1 MAGTGLRTPIDAP
14 IHATPEELEA
24 IRAELRTIE
33 QALSA
38 LFGADYRRPDSQR
51 SRRAAADIIERHFEP
66 IVEEWVGAI
75 RGMFDEGSV
84 PHNKKVQ
91 QNCANALI
99 RFIANLRDR
108 DNLDTYVYLRRHCQE
123 GMLSRV
129 RPSEFNV
136 LHIALKQII
145 IKRVRAVVK
154 SPRME
159 RVREAVVAAIDERR
173 LMVSQ
178 FYIESREHALRVSEE
193 KYRTT
198 IDHAP
203 DPMYEI
209 EPYTWIVQGAN
220 AAAEAMYRIVKDH
233 EDKPLVGRRLTELG
247 PPEDIPHILSHV
259 EKVVRDG
266 SDQIRDWPEGGRY
279 FDVNSALISFGKV
292 QFVHMI
298 LHDVTQRREMLDELL
313 RTERLAA
320 AGTFAAGVAHEVNN
334 PLGSISSLVQSL
346 LPEETDIA
354 RRTSLHTILAQIT
367 RISTTLKDLVN
378 FARPSPSQR
387 IRFDLNDQVRE
398 TLRLVAYNSR
408 FQGITFEPQLAGD
421 LKLAFA
427 DSNEIQQVLINLIFN
442 AADASQHRGGIIRI
456 VTENIAKRDN
466 GGLVS
471 KVLMRVVDN
480 GIGIPPEHL
489 SRVFDPFFTT
499 KPAGAGVGLGLSLC
513 QRIILA
519 NVGTIRIDS
528 EIGKGTAV
536 TICLPTYEW
545 RRPRPARRRHERNRT
560 ADTRGPGRPRAQG
573 ARAAARSVSRAGGRG
588 RGPDALDNRAAPA
601 QRGLHGLRGE
611 RGRGR
616 AGNFRARKNRPC
628 DNRRQPGRRRQRP

>member
-1 MAGTGLRTPIDAP
+1 MEQHSNGGRAPRSTAPRKRRPIAEEKRNASHEGKAALDKGKAAAPHKKTASHRAPLDARLQ
-14 IHATPEELEA
+14 ATPEELES
-24 IRAELRTIE
+24 IRVQLDSIE

-38 LFGADYRRPDSQR
+38 LFGADYRRGPESRR
-51 SRRAAADIIERHFEP
+51 SRRTAADIIDRHFDQ
-66 IVEEWVGAI
+66 IVADWTATI
-75 RGMFDEGSV
+75 RGMLDERSLRKY
-84 PHNKKVQ
+84 PHIPQ
-91 QNCANALI
+91 DCANALI
-99 RFIANLRDR
+99 RFNENLRDR
-108 DNLDTYVYLRRHCQE
+108 DNLGTYVYLRRHCQE

-136 LHIALKQII
+136 LHIALKQLIL
-145 IKRVRAVVK
+145 KRVRAGVK
-154 SPRME
+154 GPRME

-178 FYIESREHALRVSEE
+178 FYIESREHALRASEE

-198 IDHAP
+198 INHAS

-209 EPYTWIVQGAN
+209 EPRTWIVQGAN
-220 AAAEAMYRIVKDH
+220 DAAEAMYQLVPDH
-233 EDKPLVGRRLTELG
+233 QDKPLVGRRLTELG

-259 EKVVRDG
+259 EKVVREG
-266 SDQIRDWPEGGRY
+266 SDQIRDWPEAGRY

-346 LPEETDIA
+346 LPEETDLA

-378 FARPSPSQR
+378 FARPSASQR
-387 IRFDLNDQVRE
+387 SRFDLNDQVRE
-398 TLRLVAYNSR
+398 TLRLVGYNSR
-408 FQGITFEPQLAGD
+408 FQGITFDPQLATD

-442 AADASQHRGGIIRI
+442 AADASRHRGGTIRI
-456 VTENIAKRDN
+456 VTENQAGRDSA
-466 GGLVS
+466 GHVK
-471 KVLMRVVDN
+471 KVLMRVADSGV
-480 GIGIPPEHL
+480 GIPPEYL

-519 NVGTIRIDS
+519 NFGTIRIDS
-528 EIGKGTAV
+528 EVGKGTTV
-536 TICLPTYEW
+536 TICLPTYEC
-545 RRPRPARRRHERNRT
+545 E
-560 ADTRGPGRPRAQG
+560 
-573 ARAAARSVSRAGGRG
+573 AAAAG
-588 RGPDALDNRAAPA
+588 APA
-601 QRGLHGLRGE
+601 S
-611 RGRGR
+611 
-616 AGNFRARKNRPC
+616 
-628 DNRRQPGRRRQRP
+628 

>member
-1 MAGTGLRTPIDAP
+1 KGKAALDKGKAAAPHKKTASHRAPLDARLQ
-14 IHATPEELEA
+14 ATPEELES
-24 IRAELRTIE
+24 IRVQLDSIE

-38 LFGADYRRPDSQR
+38 LFGADYRRGPESRR
-51 SRRAAADIIERHFEP
+51 SRRTAADIIDRHFDQ
-66 IVEEWVGAI
+66 IVADWTATI
-75 RGMFDEGSV
+75 RGMLDERSLRKY
-84 PHNKKVQ
+84 PHIPQ
-91 QNCANALI
+91 DCANALI
-99 RFIANLRDR
+99 RFNENLRDR
-108 DNLDTYVYLRRHCQE
+108 DNLGTYVYLRRHCQE

-136 LHIALKQII
+136 LHIALKQLIL
-145 IKRVRAVVK
+145 KRVRAGVK
-154 SPRME
+154 GPRME

-178 FYIESREHALRVSEE
+178 FYIESREHALRASEE

-198 IDHAP
+198 INHAS

-209 EPYTWIVQGAN
+209 EPRTWIVQGAN
-220 AAAEAMYRIVKDH
+220 DAAEAMYQLVPDH

-259 EKVVRDG
+259 EKVVREG
-266 SDQIRDWPEGGRY
+266 SDQIRDWPEAGRY

-346 LPEETDIA
+346 LPEETDLA

-378 FARPSPSQR
+378 FARPSASQR
-387 IRFDLNDQVRE
+387 SRFDLNHQVRE

-408 FQGITFEPQLAGD
+408 FQGITFDPQLATD

-442 AADASQHRGGIIRI
+442 AADASQHRGGTIRI
-456 VTENIAKRDN
+456 VTENQAGRDSA
-466 GGLVS
+466 GHVK
-471 KVLMRVVDN
+471 KVLMRVVDS
-480 GIGIPPEHL
+480 GVGIPPEYL

-519 NVGTIRIDS
+519 NFGTIRIDS
-528 EIGKGTAV
+528 EVGKGTTV
-536 TICLPTYEW
+536 TICLPTYEC
-545 RRPRPARRRHERNRT
+545 E
-560 ADTRGPGRPRAQG
+560 
-573 ARAAARSVSRAGGRG
+573 AAAAG
-588 RGPDALDNRAAPA
+588 APA
-601 QRGLHGLRGE
+601 S
-611 RGRGR
+611 
-616 AGNFRARKNRPC
+616 
-628 DNRRQPGRRRQRP
+628 

>member
-1 MAGTGLRTPIDAP
+1 MRAPLDALIEP
-14 IHATPEELEA
+14 TPEELES
-24 IRAELRTIE
+24 IRAQLRTIE

-38 LFGADYRRPDSQR
+38 LFGADYRRGPESQR
-51 SRRAAADIIERHFEP
+51 SRRAAADIIERHFER
-66 IVEEWVGAI
+66 IVEEWVAAI

-84 PHNKKVQ
+84 PHNRQVP

-99 RFIANLRDR
+99 RFIENLRDR

-145 IKRVRAVVK
+145 IKRVRSALK
-154 SPRME
+154 RPRME

-178 FYIESREHALRVSEE
+178 FYIESREHELRASEE
-193 KYRTT
+193 RYRTT

-266 SDQIRDWPEGGRY
+266 SDQIRDWPEAGRY

-292 QFVHMI
+292 RFVHMI

-346 LPEETDIA
+346 LPEETDLA

-387 IRFDLNDQVRE
+387 SRFDLNDQVRE

-408 FQGITFEPQLAGD
+408 FQGITFEPQLATD

-442 AADASQHRGGIIRI
+442 AADASQHRSGTIRI
-456 VTENIAKRDN
+456 VTENVAGRDT
-466 GGLVS
+466 GGHVK

-519 NVGTIRIDS
+519 NFGTIRIDS

-536 TICLPTYEW
+536 TICLPTYEC
-545 RRPRPARRRHERNRT
+545 E
-560 ADTRGPGRPRAQG
+560 
-573 ARAAARSVSRAGGRG
+573 AAAAH
-588 RGPDALDNRAAPA
+588 APA
-601 QRGLHGLRGE
+601 S
-611 RGRGR
+611 
-616 AGNFRARKNRPC
+616 
-628 DNRRQPGRRRQRP
+628 

>member
-1 MAGTGLRTPIDAP
+1 VEQHPNSRRAERRAGSHERKTVAHKNKAVVHKNKTDGPRKKPVSLHTDGTAPRPSQVAETGRRTASDVPIQA
-14 IHATPEELEA
+14 APEEIAA
-24 IRAELRTIE
+24 IRAQLRTIE

-38 LFGADYRRPDSQR
+38 LFGAVYRRGPESER
-51 SRRAAADIIERHFEP
+51 SRHTAADIIDRHFDP
-66 IVEEWVGAI
+66 ILDDWVAAI
-75 RGMFDEGSV
+75 RGMFEKSSLS
-84 PHNKKVQ
+84 HERQ
-91 QNCANALI
+91 MRQNCANALI
-99 RFIANLRDR
+99 RFVQNLRDR
-108 DNLDTYVYLRRHCQE
+108 DNLSTYVHLRRHCQE

-129 RPSEFNV
+129 KPSEFNV

-145 IKRVRAVVK
+145 IRRVRATFK
-154 SPRME
+154 GSRME
-159 RVREAVVAAIDERR
+159 RVREAVVAALDERR

-193 KYRTT
+193 KYRNS

-209 EPYTWIVQGAN
+209 EPHTLIVQGAN
-220 AAAEAMYRIVKDH
+220 AAAEAMYRIVPDH
-233 EDKPLVGRRLTELG
+233 GDKPLVGRRLTELG
-247 PPEDIPHILSHV
+247 PPEDIPHILKHV

-266 SDQIRDWPEGGRY
+266 SDQIRDWPEAGRY
-279 FDVNSALISFGKV
+279 FDVNSALISSGNV

-334 PLGSISSLVQSL
+334 PLASISSLVQSL
-346 LPEETDIA
+346 LPDETDLA
-354 RRTSLHTILAQIT
+354 RRTTLHTMLAQIT

-387 IRFDLNDQVRE
+387 SRFDLNELVRE

-408 FQGITFEPQLAGD
+408 FQGITFEPQLAPD
-421 LKLAFA
+421 LGLAFA
-427 DSNEIQQVLINLIFN
+427 DNNEIQQVLINLIFN
-442 AADASQHRGGIIRI
+442 AADASQHRGGTIRI
-456 VTENIAKRDN
+456 VTENYAGRDSN
-466 GGLVS
+466 GRIK
-471 KVLMRVVDN
+471 KVLMRVADN
-480 GIGIPPEHL
+480 GIGIPPDHL

-519 NVGTIRIDS
+519 NLGTIRIDS

-536 TICLPTYEW
+536 TICLPVCES
-545 RRPRPARRRHERNRT
+545 E
-560 ADTRGPGRPRAQG
+560 
-573 ARAAARSVSRAGGRG
+573 AAAANASAS
-588 RGPDALDNRAAPA
+588 
-601 QRGLHGLRGE
+601 
-611 RGRGR
+611 
-616 AGNFRARKNRPC
+616 
-628 DNRRQPGRRRQRP
+628 

>member
-1 MAGTGLRTPIDAP
+1 VEQYPNKRDHPVKSATPEKRRTSADGRGTAYHRSKAASDKGKSDGARHVASDAP
-14 IHATPEELEA
+14 IRATPEELTA
-24 IRAELRTIE
+24 IRAQLQTIE
-33 QALSA
+33 LALSA
-38 LFGADYRRPDSQR
+38 LFGADYRRGPESER
-51 SRRAAADIIERHFEP
+51 SRRAAADVIDRHFER
-66 IVEEWVGAI
+66 IVEEWTTAI
-75 RGMFDEGSV
+75 TGTLDESSRHKYQHI
-84 PHNKKVQ
+84 PRD
-91 QNCANALI
+91 CANALV
-99 RFIANLRDR
+99 RFAENLRGR

-129 RPSEFNV
+129 RPSGFNV

-145 IKRVRAVVK
+145 LKHVRATLK
-154 SPRME
+154 GPRME

-178 FYIESREHALRVSEE
+178 FYIESREHALRISEE
-193 KYRTT
+193 KHRTT

-209 EPYTWIVQGAN
+209 EPHTLVVQGAN
-220 AAAEAMYRIVKDH
+220 AAAEAMYQHVPDH
-233 EDKPLVGRRLTELG
+233 ADKPLVGRKLTELG

-266 SDQIRDWPEGGRY
+266 ADQIRDWPEAGRY
-279 FDVNSALISFGKV
+279 FDVNSALISFGDV

-346 LPEETDIA
+346 LPEETDLA

-378 FARPSPSQR
+378 FARPSASQR

-408 FQGITFEPQLAGD
+408 FQGITFDPQLAPD
-421 LKLAFA
+421 LKHAFA
-427 DSNEIQQVLINLIFN
+427 DRNEIQQVLINLIFN
-442 AADASQHRGGIIRI
+442 AADASQHRGGTIRV
-456 VTENIAKRDN
+456 VTENQAGRE
-466 GGLVS
+466 GGGQVK
-471 KVLMRVVDN
+471 KVLMRVIDN

-489 SRVFDPFFTT
+489 GRVFDPFFTT

-519 NVGTIRIDS
+519 NFGTIRIDS
-528 EIGKGTAV
+528 EIGKGTTV
-536 TICLPTYEW
+536 TICLPTYEC
-545 RRPRPARRRHERNRT
+545 E
-560 ADTRGPGRPRAQG
+560 
-573 ARAAARSVSRAGGRG
+573 AAAADAPVS
-588 RGPDALDNRAAPA
+588 
-601 QRGLHGLRGE
+601 
-611 RGRGR
+611 
-616 AGNFRARKNRPC
+616 
-628 DNRRQPGRRRQRP
+628 

>member
-1 MAGTGLRTPIDAP
+1 MIQ
-14 IHATPEELEA
+14 ATPEELA
-24 IRAELRTIE
+24 AVRAQLRTIE
-33 QALSA
+33 KALSA
-38 LFGADYRRPDSQR
+38 LFGSDYRRGSESQR
-51 SRRAAADIIERHFEP
+51 SRRIAADIIDRDFEP
-66 IVEEWVGAI
+66 IVQEWTAAI
-75 RGMFDEGSV
+75 RGMFDESYV
-84 PHNKKVQ
+84 PHNKDIPR
-91 QNCANALI
+91 NCANALI
-99 RFIANLRDR
+99 RFIQNLRDR
-108 DNLDTYVYLRRHCQE
+108 DDLATYVHLRRHCQE

-145 IKRVRAVVK
+145 LKRVRTALK
-154 SPRME
+154 GPQME
-159 RVREAVVAAIDERR
+159 RVRECVVAGLDERR

-178 FYIESREHALRVSEE
+178 FYIESREHELRASEE

-209 EPYTWIVQGAN
+209 EPYTWIVRGAN
-220 AAAEAMYRIVKDH
+220 AAADAMYRIVKDH
-233 EDKPLVGRRLTELG
+233 DDKPLVGRKLTELG

-266 SDQIRDWPEGGRY
+266 SDQIRDWPEAGRY

-292 QFVHMI
+292 RFVHMI

-398 TLRLVAYNSR
+398 TVRLVAYNSR

-442 AADASQHRGGIIRI
+442 AADASQHRGGIIRV

-466 GGLVS
+466 SGQVK
-471 KVLMRVVDN
+471 KVLMRVIDN

-519 NVGTIRIDS
+519 NFGTIRIDS
-528 EIGKGTAV
+528 EVGKGTAV
-536 TICLPTYEW
+536 TICLPTYEVE
-545 RRPRPARRRHERNRT
+545 AVA
-560 ADTRGPGRPRAQG
+560 AD
-573 ARAAARSVSRAGGRG
+573 
-588 RGPDALDNRAAPA
+588 APA
-601 QRGLHGLRGE
+601 S
-611 RGRGR
+611 
-616 AGNFRARKNRPC
+616 
-628 DNRRQPGRRRQRP
+628 

>member
-1 MAGTGLRTPIDAP
+1 MEQHPNARRSLRKAAGLNKKPVSHENSAAAALPLRMRATAPRRPTDSP
-14 IHATPEELEA
+14 IHPTPEELA
-24 IRAELRTIE
+24 SVRRQLGAIE

-38 LFGADYRRPDSQR
+38 LFGTVYRRGAESQR
-51 SRRAAADIIERHFEP
+51 SRRTAADIIDRHFEP
-66 IVEEWVGAI
+66 IVEEWVAAI
-75 RGMFDEGSV
+75 RGMFDPRSLRQNRQI
-84 PHNKKVQ
+84 PD
-91 QNCANALI
+91 NCANALI
-99 RFIANLRDR
+99 RFIDNLRNR
-108 DNLDTYVYLRRHCQE
+108 DDLGTYVYLRRHCQE

-145 IKRVRAVVK
+145 LKRVRAAFK
-154 SPRME
+154 GPRLE

-193 KYRTT
+193 KYRNS

-209 EPYTWIVQGAN
+209 DPHTFIVLGAN
-220 AAAEAMYRIVKDH
+220 AAAEALHRMVPGQQDT
-233 EDKPLVGRRLTELG
+233 PLVGRRLIELG
-247 PPEDIPHILSHV
+247 RPEDRPHILQHV

-266 SDQIRDWPEGGRY
+266 ADQIRDWPEAGRY
-279 FDVNSALISFGKV
+279 FDVNSALISSGNVKFI
-292 QFVHMI
+292 HMI

-313 RTERLAA
+313 RAERLAA

-334 PLGSISSLVQSL
+334 PLASISSLVQSL
-346 LPEETDIA
+346 LPEETDLA
-354 RRTSLHTILAQIT
+354 RRTTLHTMLAQIT

-387 IRFDLNDQVRE
+387 GRLELNGLVRE

-408 FQGITFEPQLAGD
+408 FQGIAFEPQLASD

-427 DSNEIQQVLINLIFN
+427 DNNEIQQVLINLIFN
-442 AADASQHRGGIIRI
+442 AADATQHRGGTIGIM
-456 VTENIAKRDN
+456 TANKSSNDN
-466 GGLVS
+466 GGRIE
-471 KVLMRVVDN
+471 KVLMRVADN

-489 SRVFDPFFTT
+489 GRVFDPFFTT

-519 NVGTIRIDS
+519 NQGTIRIDS
-528 EIGKGTAV
+528 EVGKGTAV
-536 TICLPTYEW
+536 TICLPVYE
-545 RRPRPARRRHERNRT
+545 AE
-560 ADTRGPGRPRAQG
+560 
-573 ARAAARSVSRAGGRG
+573 AAAAG
-588 RGPDALDNRAAPA
+588 AAA
-601 QRGLHGLRGE
+601 S
-611 RGRGR
+611 
-616 AGNFRARKNRPC
+616 
-628 DNRRQPGRRRQRP
+628 

>member
-1 MAGTGLRTPIDAP
+1 MIQ
-14 IHATPEELEA
+14 ATPEELA
-24 IRAELRTIE
+24 AVRAQLRTIE
-33 QALSA
+33 KALSA
-38 LFGADYRRPDSQR
+38 LFGSDYRRGSESQR
-51 SRRAAADIIERHFEP
+51 SRRIAADIIDRDFEP
-66 IVEEWVGAI
+66 IVQEWTAAI
-75 RGMFDEGSV
+75 RGMFDESYV
-84 PHNKKVQ
+84 PHNKDLLR
-91 QNCANALI
+91 NCANALI
-99 RFIANLRDR
+99 RFIQNLRDR
-108 DNLDTYVYLRRHCQE
+108 DDLATYVHLRRHCQE

-145 IKRVRAVVK
+145 LKRVRTALK
-154 SPRME
+154 GPQME
-159 RVREAVVAAIDERR
+159 RVRDCVVAALDERR

-178 FYIESREHALRVSEE
+178 FYIESREHELRASEE

-209 EPYTWIVQGAN
+209 EPYTWIVRGAN
-220 AAAEAMYRIVKDH
+220 AAADAMYRIVKDH
-233 EDKPLVGRRLTELG
+233 DDKPLVGRKLTELG

-266 SDQIRDWPEGGRY
+266 SDQIRDWPEAGRY

-292 QFVHMI
+292 RFVHMI

-442 AADASQHRGGIIRI
+442 AADASQHRGGIIRV

-466 GGLVS
+466 SGQVK
-471 KVLMRVVDN
+471 KVLMRVIDN

-519 NVGTIRIDS
+519 NFGTIRIDS
-528 EIGKGTAV
+528 EVGKGTAV
-536 TICLPTYEW
+536 TICLPTYEV
-545 RRPRPARRRHERNRT
+545 E
-560 ADTRGPGRPRAQG
+560 
-573 ARAAARSVSRAGGRG
+573 AAAA
-588 RGPDALDNRAAPA
+588 DAPA
-601 QRGLHGLRGE
+601 S
-611 RGRGR
+611 
-616 AGNFRARKNRPC
+616 
-628 DNRRQPGRRRQRP
+628 

>member
-1 MAGTGLRTPIDAP
+1 
-14 IHATPEELEA
+14 
-24 IRAELRTIE
+24 
-33 QALSA
+33 
-38 LFGADYRRPDSQR
+38 
-51 SRRAAADIIERHFEP
+51 
-66 IVEEWVGAI
+66 
-75 RGMFDEGSV
+75 
-84 PHNKKVQ
+84 
-91 QNCANALI
+91 
-99 RFIANLRDR
+99 LRDR
-108 DNLDTYVYLRRHCQE
+108 DDLATYVHLRRHCQE

-145 IKRVRAVVK
+145 LKRVRTALK
-154 SPRME
+154 GSQME
-159 RVREAVVAAIDERR
+159 RVRECVVAGLDERR

-178 FYIESREHALRVSEE
+178 FYIESREHELRASEE

-209 EPYTWIVQGAN
+209 EPYTWIVRGAN
-220 AAAEAMYRIVKDH
+220 AAADAMYRIVKDH
-233 EDKPLVGRRLTELG
+233 DDKPLVGRKLTELG

-266 SDQIRDWPEGGRY
+266 SDQIRDWPEAGRY

-292 QFVHMI
+292 RFVHMI

-398 TLRLVAYNSR
+398 TVRLVAYNSR

-442 AADASQHRGGIIRI
+442 AADASQHRGGIIRV

-466 GGLVS
+466 SGQVK
-471 KVLMRVVDN
+471 KVLMRVIDN

-519 NVGTIRIDS
+519 NFGTIRIDS
-528 EIGKGTAV
+528 EVGKGTAV
-536 TICLPTYEW
+536 TICLPTYEVE
-545 RRPRPARRRHERNRT
+545 AVA
-560 ADTRGPGRPRAQG
+560 AD
-573 ARAAARSVSRAGGRG
+573 
-588 RGPDALDNRAAPA
+588 APA
-601 QRGLHGLRGE
+601 S
-611 RGRGR
+611 
-616 AGNFRARKNRPC
+616 
-628 DNRRQPGRRRQRP
+628 

>member
-1 MAGTGLRTPIDAP
+1 MIQ
-14 IHATPEELEA
+14 ATPEELA
-24 IRAELRTIE
+24 AVRAQLRTIE
-33 QALSA
+33 KALSA
-38 LFGADYRRPDSQR
+38 LFGSDYRRGSESQR
-51 SRRAAADIIERHFEP
+51 SRRIAADIIDRDFEP
-66 IVEEWVGAI
+66 IVQEWTAAI
-75 RGMFDEGSV
+75 RGMFDESYV
-84 PHNKKVQ
+84 PHNKDIPR
-91 QNCANALI
+91 NCANALI
-99 RFIANLRDR
+99 RFIQNLRDR
-108 DNLDTYVYLRRHCQE
+108 DDLATYVHLRRHCQE

-145 IKRVRAVVK
+145 LKRVRTALK
-154 SPRME
+154 GPQME
-159 RVREAVVAAIDERR
+159 RVRDCVVAALDERR

-178 FYIESREHALRVSEE
+178 FYIESREHELRASEE

-209 EPYTWIVQGAN
+209 EPYTWIVRGAN
-220 AAAEAMYRIVKDH
+220 AAADAMYRIVKDH
-233 EDKPLVGRRLTELG
+233 DDKPLVGRKLTELG

-266 SDQIRDWPEGGRY
+266 SDQIRDWPEAGRY

-292 QFVHMI
+292 RFVHMI

-398 TLRLVAYNSR
+398 TVRLVAYNSR

-442 AADASQHRGGIIRI
+442 AADASQHRGGIIRV

-466 GGLVS
+466 SGQVK
-471 KVLMRVVDN
+471 KVLMRVIDN

-519 NVGTIRIDS
+519 NFGTIRIDS
-528 EIGKGTAV
+528 EVGKGTAV
-536 TICLPTYEW
+536 TICLPTYE
-545 RRPRPARRRHERNRT
+545 RE
-560 ADTRGPGRPRAQG
+560 
-573 ARAAARSVSRAGGRG
+573 AAAA
-588 RGPDALDNRAAPA
+588 DAPA
-601 QRGLHGLRGE
+601 S
-611 RGRGR
+611 
-616 AGNFRARKNRPC
+616 
-628 DNRRQPGRRRQRP
+628 

>member
-1 MAGTGLRTPIDAP
+1 VHAPLDAP
-14 IHATPEELEA
+14 IQATPEELES
-24 IRAELRTIE
+24 IRVQLRSIE
-33 QALSA
+33 QPLSA
-38 LFGADYRRPDSQR
+38 LFGTDYRRGAESQR
-51 SRRAAADIIERHFEP
+51 SRRTAADIIERHFEP
-66 IVEEWVGAI
+66 IVAEWTATI
-75 RGMFDEGSV
+75 RGMLDERALRKY
-84 PHNKKVQ
+84 PHIPQ
-91 QNCANALI
+91 DCANALF
-99 RFIANLRDR
+99 RFIENLRDR

-129 RPSEFNV
+129 RPAEFNV
-136 LHIALKQII
+136 LHIALKQLIL
-145 IKRVRAVVK
+145 KWVRAMVK
-154 SPRME
+154 GPRLE

-193 KYRTT
+193 KYRNS

-209 EPYTWIVQGAN
+209 EPDTWIVQGAN
-220 AAAEAMYRIVKDH
+220 AAAEAMYRLVPDH
-233 EDKPLVGRRLTELG
+233 EDKPLIGRRLTELG

-266 SDQIRDWPEGGRY
+266 SDQIRDWPEAGRY
-279 FDVNSALISFGKV
+279 FDVNSALISFGN
-292 QFVHMI
+292 QRFVHMI

-354 RRTSLHTILAQIT
+354 RRTTLHTILAQIT

-378 FARPSPSQR
+378 FARPSASQR
-387 IRFDLNDQVRE
+387 GRFDLNELVRE

-408 FQGITFEPQLAGD
+408 FQGISFEPQLADD
-421 LKLAFA
+421 LKPAYA
-427 DSNEIQQVLINLIFN
+427 DVNEIQQVLINLIFN

-456 VTENIAKRDN
+456 VTENQAARDN
-466 GGLVS
+466 S
-471 KVLMRVVDN
+471 AHIKKVLMRVADN
-480 GIGIPPEHL
+480 GAGIPPENL

-519 NVGTIRIDS
+519 NLGTIRIDS

-536 TICLPTYEW
+536 TICLPVYE
-545 RRPRPARRRHERNRT
+545 PEAC
-560 ADTRGPGRPRAQG
+560 AAK
-573 ARAAARSVSRAGGRG
+573 AAAS
-588 RGPDALDNRAAPA
+588 
-601 QRGLHGLRGE
+601 
-611 RGRGR
+611 
-616 AGNFRARKNRPC
+616 
-628 DNRRQPGRRRQRP
+628 

>member
-1 MAGTGLRTPIDAP
+1 MRAPLDAP
-14 IHATPEELEA
+14 IEPTPEELES
-24 IRAELRTIE
+24 IRAQLRTIE

-38 LFGADYRRPDSQR
+38 LFGADYRRGPESQR
-51 SRRAAADIIERHFEP
+51 SRRAAADIIERHFER
-66 IVEEWVGAI
+66 IVEEWVAAI

-84 PHNKKVQ
+84 PHNRQVP

-99 RFIANLRDR
+99 RFIENLRDR

-145 IKRVRAVVK
+145 IKRVRSALK
-154 SPRME
+154 RPRME

-178 FYIESREHALRVSEE
+178 FYIESREHELRASEE
-193 KYRTT
+193 RYRTT

-266 SDQIRDWPEGGRY
+266 SDQIRDWPEAGRY

-292 QFVHMI
+292 RFVHMI

-346 LPEETDIA
+346 LPEETDLA

-387 IRFDLNDQVRE
+387 SRFDLNDQVRE

-408 FQGITFEPQLAGD
+408 FQGITFEPQLATD

-442 AADASQHRGGIIRI
+442 AADASQHRSGTIRI
-456 VTENIAKRDN
+456 VTENVAGRDT
-466 GGLVS
+466 GGHVK

-519 NVGTIRIDS
+519 NFGTIRIDS

-536 TICLPTYEW
+536 TICLPTYEC
-545 RRPRPARRRHERNRT
+545 E
-560 ADTRGPGRPRAQG
+560 
-573 ARAAARSVSRAGGRG
+573 AAAAH
-588 RGPDALDNRAAPA
+588 APA
-601 QRGLHGLRGE
+601 S
-611 RGRGR
+611 
-616 AGNFRARKNRPC
+616 
-628 DNRRQPGRRRQRP
+628 

>member
-1 MAGTGLRTPIDAP
+1 MRSDKRGTTADKGGTAANKSSLAFQKSKTVSRKSKSAFQKSGSGTPHTKPTSRQAEATAAPTAGTGLRAPLDAP
-14 IHATPEELEA
+14 IQATPEEIES
-24 IRAELRTIE
+24 IRAQLHSIEL
-33 QALSA
+33 ALSA
-38 LFGADYRRPDSQR
+38 LFGADYRRGPESQR
-51 SRRAAADIIERHFEP
+51 SRRAAANIIDHHFDQ
-66 IVEEWVGAI
+66 IVAEWTATI
-75 RGMFDEGSV
+75 RGMFDERALLKY
-84 PHNKKVQ
+84 PHIPQ
-91 QNCANALI
+91 DCANALI
-99 RFIANLRDR
+99 RFVENLRDR

-136 LHIALKQII
+136 LHIALKQLIL
-145 IKRVRAVVK
+145 KRVRAVIK
-154 SPRME
+154 GPRME
-159 RVREAVVAAIDERR
+159 RVREAVVAAVDERR

-233 EDKPLVGRRLTELG
+233 EDQPLVGRRLTELG

-266 SDQIRDWPEGGRY
+266 SDQIRDWPEAGRY
-279 FDVNSALISFGKV
+279 FDVNSALISFGEV

-346 LPEETDIA
+346 LPDETDLA

-456 VTENIAKRDN
+456 VTENITKRDN
-466 GGLVS
+466 LGPVK
-471 KVLMRVVDN
+471 KVLMRVIDN

-489 SRVFDPFFTT
+489 GRVFDPFFTT

-519 NVGTIRIDS
+519 NFGTIRIDS

-536 TICLPTYEW
+536 TICLPTYEC
-545 RRPRPARRRHERNRT
+545 E
-560 ADTRGPGRPRAQG
+560 
-573 ARAAARSVSRAGGRG
+573 AAAA
-588 RGPDALDNRAAPA
+588 DAPA
-601 QRGLHGLRGE
+601 S
-611 RGRGR
+611 
-616 AGNFRARKNRPC
+616 
-628 DNRRQPGRRRQRP
+628 

>member
-1 MAGTGLRTPIDAP
+1 MIQ
-14 IHATPEELEA
+14 ATPEELA
-24 IRAELRTIE
+24 AVRAQLRTIE
-33 QALSA
+33 KALSA
-38 LFGADYRRPDSQR
+38 LFGSDYRRGSESQR
-51 SRRAAADIIERHFEP
+51 SRRIAADIIDRDFEP
-66 IVEEWVGAI
+66 IVQEWTAAI
-75 RGMFDEGSV
+75 RGMFDESYV
-84 PHNKKVQ
+84 PHNKNISR
-91 QNCANALI
+91 NCANALI
-99 RFIANLRDR
+99 RFIQNLRDR
-108 DNLDTYVYLRRHCQE
+108 DDLATYVHLRRHCQE

-145 IKRVRAVVK
+145 LKRVRTALK
-154 SPRME
+154 GPQME
-159 RVREAVVAAIDERR
+159 RVRDCVVAALDERR

-178 FYIESREHALRVSEE
+178 FYIESREHELRASEE

-209 EPYTWIVQGAN
+209 EPYTWIVRGAN
-220 AAAEAMYRIVKDH
+220 AAADAMYRIVKDH
-233 EDKPLVGRRLTELG
+233 DDKPLVGRKLTDLG

-266 SDQIRDWPEGGRY
+266 SDQIRDWPEAGRY

-292 QFVHMI
+292 RFVHMI

-442 AADASQHRGGIIRI
+442 AADASQHRGGIIRV

-466 GGLVS
+466 SGQVK
-471 KVLMRVVDN
+471 KVLMRVIDN

-519 NVGTIRIDS
+519 NFGTIRIDS
-528 EIGKGTAV
+528 EVGKGTAV
-536 TICLPTYEW
+536 TICLPTYEV
-545 RRPRPARRRHERNRT
+545 E
-560 ADTRGPGRPRAQG
+560 
-573 ARAAARSVSRAGGRG
+573 AAAA
-588 RGPDALDNRAAPA
+588 DAPA
-601 QRGLHGLRGE
+601 S
-611 RGRGR
+611 
-616 AGNFRARKNRPC
+616 
-628 DNRRQPGRRRQRP
+628 

>member
-1 MAGTGLRTPIDAP
+1 MIQ
-14 IHATPEELEA
+14 ATPEELA
-24 IRAELRTIE
+24 AVRAQLRTIE
-33 QALSA
+33 KALSA
-38 LFGADYRRPDSQR
+38 LFGSDYRRGSESQR
-51 SRRAAADIIERHFEP
+51 SRRIAADIIDRDFEP
-66 IVEEWVGAI
+66 IVQEWTAAI
-75 RGMFDEGSV
+75 RGMFDESYV
-84 PHNKKVQ
+84 PHNKDIPR
-91 QNCANALI
+91 NCANALI
-99 RFIANLRDR
+99 RFIQNLRDR
-108 DNLDTYVYLRRHCQE
+108 DDLATYVHLRRHCQE

-145 IKRVRAVVK
+145 LKRVRTALK
-154 SPRME
+154 GPQME
-159 RVREAVVAAIDERR
+159 RVRDCVVAALDERR

-178 FYIESREHALRVSEE
+178 FYIESREHELRASEE

-233 EDKPLVGRRLTELG
+233 DDKPLVGRKLTELG

-266 SDQIRDWPEGGRY
+266 SDQIRDWPEAGRY

-292 QFVHMI
+292 RFVHMI

-387 IRFDLNDQVRE
+387 IRFDLNGQVRE
-398 TLRLVAYNSR
+398 TVRLVAYNSR

-442 AADASQHRGGIIRI
+442 AADASQHRGGIIRV

-466 GGLVS
+466 SGQVK
-471 KVLMRVVDN
+471 KVLMRVIDN

-519 NVGTIRIDS
+519 NFGTIRIDS
-528 EIGKGTAV
+528 EVGKGTAV
-536 TICLPTYEW
+536 TICLPTYEVE
-545 RRPRPARRRHERNRT
+545 AVA
-560 ADTRGPGRPRAQG
+560 AD
-573 ARAAARSVSRAGGRG
+573 
-588 RGPDALDNRAAPA
+588 APA
-601 QRGLHGLRGE
+601 S
-611 RGRGR
+611 
-616 AGNFRARKNRPC
+616 
-628 DNRRQPGRRRQRP
+628 

>member
-1 MAGTGLRTPIDAP
+1 MIQ
-14 IHATPEELEA
+14 ATPEELA
-24 IRAELRTIE
+24 AVRAQLRTIE
-33 QALSA
+33 KALSA
-38 LFGADYRRPDSQR
+38 LFGSDYRRGSESQR
-51 SRRAAADIIERHFEP
+51 SRRIAADIIDRDFEP
-66 IVEEWVGAI
+66 IVQEWTAAI
-75 RGMFDEGSV
+75 RGMFDESYV
-84 PHNKKVQ
+84 PHNKDIPR
-91 QNCANALI
+91 NCANALI
-99 RFIANLRDR
+99 RFIQNLRDR
-108 DNLDTYVYLRRHCQE
+108 DDLATYVHLRRHCQE

-145 IKRVRAVVK
+145 LKRVRTALK
-154 SPRME
+154 GPQME
-159 RVREAVVAAIDERR
+159 RVRDCVVAALDERR

-178 FYIESREHALRVSEE
+178 FYIESREHELRASEE

-209 EPYTWIVQGAN
+209 EPYTWIVRGAN
-220 AAAEAMYRIVKDH
+220 AAADAMYRIVKDH
-233 EDKPLVGRRLTELG
+233 DDKPLVGSKLTELG

-266 SDQIRDWPEGGRY
+266 SDQIRDWPEAGRY

-292 QFVHMI
+292 RFVHMI

-398 TLRLVAYNSR
+398 TVRLVAYNSR

-442 AADASQHRGGIIRI
+442 AADASQHRGGIIRV

-466 GGLVS
+466 SGQVK
-471 KVLMRVVDN
+471 KVLMRVIDN

-519 NVGTIRIDS
+519 NFGTIRIDS
-528 EIGKGTAV
+528 EVGKGTAV
-536 TICLPTYEW
+536 TICLPTYEV
-545 RRPRPARRRHERNRT
+545 E
-560 ADTRGPGRPRAQG
+560 
-573 ARAAARSVSRAGGRG
+573 AAAA
-588 RGPDALDNRAAPA
+588 DAPA
-601 QRGLHGLRGE
+601 S
-611 RGRGR
+611 
-616 AGNFRARKNRPC
+616 
-628 DNRRQPGRRRQRP
+628 